1 MIQSLT
7 IRRRESRESSPV
19 HGDELRAVRAVDHG
33 VVGGGE
39 LPGVQAGHQLHDSLD
54 FLPDTLVTRVPCRP
68 GPHKFCHPKLS
79 LPFNYHIL
87 IVVQETSVFG
97 RTML

>member
-54 FLPDTLVTRVPCRP
+54 FLPATLVTRVPSARVTPP
-68 GPHKFCHPKLS
+68 GPHHGGYATRHDAF
-79 LPFNYHIL
+79 
-87 IVVQETSVFG
+87 VAAAG
-97 RTML
+97 